1 MCSAM
6 LRKKYHY
13 AWSVERKSLTLMMI
27 LPNTRKKLSLLNLVE
42 TLLCKVNQILATI
55 LQ

>member
-6 LRKKYHY
+6 LKKISF

-27 LPNTRKKLSLLNLVE
+27 LQNTRKKASLLNLVE
-42 TLLCKVNQILATI
+42 TLLYKVNQILATI